1 LKSIRERKV
10 NDAERHKDLIRR
22 YFEAID
28 AHPDDPDILDEF
40 VAEDFVDHD
49 PSPGCTPDLEGLKKA
64 YRVFAEASPGTHA
77 IEDMVAEGDR
87 VVTRISAHGRHTGN
101 LFGME
106 ATGREFATTGI
117 AVHRIR
123 DGKIVEHWSEIDM
136 AGVMTQIGPL
146 APPQ

>member
-1 LKSIRERKV
+1 MDE
-10 NDAERHKDLIRR
+10 AERNKDLIRR

-28 AHPDDPDILDEF
+28 AHPDNPDTLDEF

-49 PSPGCTPDLEGLKKA
+49 PNPGCTPDLDGLKQA
-64 YRVFAEASPGTHA
+64 YKVFAGASPGTHA
-77 IEDMVAEGDR
+77 IEDVVGEDDK
-87 VVTRISAHGRHTGN
+87 VVTRISARGTHTGN

-117 AVHRIR
+117 AIHRIR

-136 AGVMTQIGPL
+136 AGVMMQIGPL
-146 APPQ
+146 APQQ